1 MQHLLNGYIR
11 TKTQHAFKCFCQSH
25 VCHCATKHLV
35 AQVWVHADEQQK
47 CEIAVLLIR
56 FALHVHTLYN
66 KQPNSK
72 KTLVFLVGIKI
83 LEEN

>member
-1 MQHLLNGYIR
+1 MDTYGPKLNMLSSAFVSRMYATVPLS
-11 TKTQHAFKCFCQSH
+11 TKWHSGVGTS
-25 VCHCATKHLV
+25 
-35 AQVWVHADEQQK
+35 DEQQK
-47 CEIAVLLIR
+47 CKIAVLLIR